1 MAKRLSIKKINEE
14 LNDKG
19 MYLDR
24 DSATSFT
31 LYKTDGENMTELR
44 KLTGNLSEVYSEV
57 KSIGDADVEKI
68 HNAGVEL
75 GLTMQD
81 QFRNLEIFTKLLT
94 VRDSEINMQIVAGP
108 PGIGKSYEIVDAL
121 NETVGQDG
129 YSIVSGKSSPIEIY
143 NTLYNHRQGGVVVFD
158 DCDST
163 FDSQDAINILKAATQ
178 VNHKTG
184 KRTVQWNTNTKL
196 VEEQSFDCNAKV
208 ISITNRDFAKASMMK
223 ARPLVSRSYFIQF
236 ENNRDEILE
245 RTREIAKK
253 ELFGLSLDERIEV
266 VNYISQYD
274 SFTPDLRLYRAIADL
289 RAKAKTQNFD
299 WEQVGKSVIYSQKF
313 LDDNK

>member
-1 MAKRLSIKKINEE
+1 MAKRLSIKQINEE
-14 LNDKG
+14 LNEKG

-24 DSATSFT
+24 DSAKAFT

-44 KLTGNLSEVYSEV
+44 KLTGSLTEVYSEIN
-57 KSIGDADVEKI
+57 SIDDADAEAI
-68 HNAGVEL
+68 HEAAHEL

-94 VRDSEINMQIVAGP
+94 VRDSEMHLQIVAGP
-108 PGIGKSYEIVDAL
+108 PGIGKSYEIVDTL
-121 NETVGQDG
+121 NATVGDRG
-129 YSIVSGKSSPIEIY
+129 YEVISGKSSAIEVY
-143 NTLYNHRQGGVVVFD
+143 NTLFNNRTGVVLFD
-158 DCDST
+158 DCDSV
-163 FDSQDAINILKAATQ
+163 FDTSEAVNILKAATQ

-184 KRTVQWNTNTKL
+184 RRDVRWNTNTKL
-196 VEEQSFDCNAKV
+196 VEVTDFTFEGKV
-208 ISITNRDFAKASMMK
+208 IVITNRDFAKSSMIK
-223 ARPLVSRSYFIQF
+223 ARPLVSRSYFVQF

-253 ELFGLSLDERIEV
+253 ELFGLTLDERMEV
-266 VNYISQYD
+266 VDYIAQFE
-274 SFTPDLRLYRAIADL
+274 SFTPDLRLYRSIADL
-289 RAKAKTQNFD
+289 RAKAKTQKFD